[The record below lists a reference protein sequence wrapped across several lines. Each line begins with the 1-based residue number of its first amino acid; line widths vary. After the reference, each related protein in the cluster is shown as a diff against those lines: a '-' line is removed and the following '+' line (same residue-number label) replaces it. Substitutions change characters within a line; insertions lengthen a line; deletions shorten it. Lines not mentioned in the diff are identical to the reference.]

1 MLITASE
8 ILNPSI
14 ANLPS
19 KATVIKLCKKKGFR
33 HNHITYSTD
42 DKDIFIKYN
51 NASMDEAHTQ
61 LFFYEQIMKKR
72 DSVIRIPEIYHAF
85 ETELGLTYI
94 LMEHIDIKDKASD
107 EQIAQAVSELI
118 SIPPPAGVFGSISGG
133 RIRHF
138 FFRDREAPFHFSS
151 AFELADFINGTLS
164 CVRKVQ
170 REPDNDKVDFSNEPL
185 MCYYSDLHR
194 DNFPVDSN
202 GQLWVVDF
210 QQAGV
215 LPSSF
220 MTFALHSSRQRRLP
234 LPIRKTI
241 PVPET
246 SNLKLISYVSY
257 ILQISWN
264 MYTPGESIS

>member
-1 MLITASE
+1 
-8 ILNPSI
+8 
-14 ANLPS
+14 
-19 KATVIKLCKKKGFR
+19 
-33 HNHITYSTD
+33 
-42 DKDIFIKYN
+42 
-51 NASMDEAHTQ
+51 
-61 LFFYEQIMKKR
+61 
-72 DSVIRIPEIYHAF
+72 
-85 ETELGLTYI
+85 
-94 LMEHIDIKDKASD
+94 
-107 EQIAQAVSELI
+107 
-118 SIPPPAGVFGSISGG
+118 
-133 RIRHF
+133 
-138 FFRDREAPFHFSS
+138 
-151 AFELADFINGTLS
+151 
-164 CVRKVQ
+164 
-170 REPDNDKVDFSNEPL
+170 

-264 MYTPGESIS
+264 MCESGENHLCLINAAFRSLISLVTDTPGESIS